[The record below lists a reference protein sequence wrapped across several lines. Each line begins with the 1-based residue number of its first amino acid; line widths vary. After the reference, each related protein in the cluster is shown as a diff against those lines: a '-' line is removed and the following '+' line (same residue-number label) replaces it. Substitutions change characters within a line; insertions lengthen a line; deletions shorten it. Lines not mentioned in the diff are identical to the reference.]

1 MRITQTVRLTGGTVV
16 LRAWGAHVV
25 DAYLLDL
32 LTLTA
37 TLGMMR
43 EQWQEFTGGDVEP
56 QIWASFH
63 RLVDASLDGTPLPA
77 PLSWADVL
85 NILTV
90 LWELNDLD
98 AAEGKL
104 AALRNRAASMLT
116 RLTTQGHPSPM
127 TSTSSLN
134 LV

>member
-16 LRAWGAHVV
+16 LRPWGAHVV

-56 QIWASFH
+56 QVWASFH

-104 AALRNRAASMLT
+104 AALRTRAASMLT
-116 RLTTQGHPSPM
+116 RLSSQGHSSPM
-127 TSTSSLN
+127 TSTSSSN
-134 LV
+134 SA